1 MAERKV
7 VKLTDGTEADFA
19 IGTSLADIDKKL
31 ATEGLKRDSSVK
43 PFAERGVVDSTMA
56 KINLPIV
63 QGASALLGLPGAV
76 AEGLQTGAEKISQAG
91 LNPFAAFYGALGEKR
106 TPEQAAA
113 GRPVISAPTPASI
126 TRAVGENI
134 PLQRAESIP
143 GQLAQTTIRNIASA
157 PVAGAVVPSML
168 SAAGEEAVAFPFRGT
183 PLEPAA
189 RAVGAI
195 GAPIAALPFAVKSP
209 MERMYTEST
218 QRMTPEQ
225 VQAASQLQ
233 RQSFQ
238 AGMPVTS
245 FEAMQQ
251 AAGGRTTLPALQR
264 QVEGMPA
271 SAPQMAEFMAERGAA
286 TQRTL
291 QEQFPQTTR
300 AQLGTEMQVAAQ
312 AEIRALNKQL
322 VEEAGPAFKAVK
334 AKKIPMSW
342 MTNLERESAVI
353 AEAGKAVDNIP
364 AYQDLLKGFPN
375 NSIARIE
382 SMRQYLADKYDNL
395 AVAAQ
400 GKVTGEMKAY
410 QTALENLK
418 NKADIQVPAYA
429 AARADYQKARERIV
443 GPLTETP
450 IPNIAATSEVP
461 KQFGELF
468 ATKAAEINLTPN
480 KVKNAVRALA
490 KTDPSLPKEFLNQYM
505 RSSLENVQRAATTQ
519 AGTVGPRFADTIARN
534 TTQRANLEAAFVEI
548 YGEKGKEAAKGLN
561 NMMRILDAQGRRLPA
576 GSPTAEKGMLAEASV
591 GTVGQT
597 LKQPLSAIGNMYQS
611 VFFSRDYQKMAKAMT
626 SPDGVMALEN
636 IAKAGKDRKK
646 IGLAFTELQQI
657 IKAAEAE
664 ESANVAQ

>member
-19 IGTSLADIDKKL
+19 IGTSLADIDKRL
-31 ATEGLKRDSSVK
+31 ATEGLKRDTSVK
-43 PFAERGVVDSTMA
+43 PFAERSAIDTTIA

-63 QGASALLGLPGAV
+63 QGASALLGLPGMV
-76 AEGLQTGAEKISQAG
+76 AEGLQSGAELIGRG
-91 LNPFAAFYGALGEKR
+91 LGY
-106 TPEQAAA
+106 TPEQVAAS
-113 GRPVISAPTPASI
+113 RPVMSAPTPADI
-126 TRAVGENI
+126 TRSVGEFI
-134 PLQRAESIP
+134 PLQRAES
-143 GQLAQTTIRNIASA
+143 GVGRLAQTAVRNIASA
-157 PVAGAVVPSML
+157 PVPGAMIPSLL
-168 SAAGEEAVAFPFRGT
+168 SAGGEEALAIPFQGT
-183 PLEPAA
+183 ELEPYA
-189 RAVGAI
+189 RAVG
-195 GAPIAALPFAVKSP
+195 GIAAPLISAPSALQSP
-209 MERMYTEST
+209 LQRMYSEST

-238 AGMPVTS
+238 SGMPVTS
-245 FEAMQQ
+245 LEAMQQ

-264 QVEGMPA
+264 QVEGVPA
-271 SAPQMAEFMAERGAA
+271 SAPQMAEFMAERGAI

-300 AQLGTEMQVAAQ
+300 AQLGTDMQQAAQ
-312 AEIRALNKQL
+312 AEVRALNEQL
-322 VEEAGPAFKAVK
+322 VKEAGPAYEAIK

-364 AYQDLLKGFPN
+364 AYQDLLKGYPD

-410 QTALENLK
+410 QAARTNLLK
-418 NKADIQVPAYA
+418 KADEQVPAYA
-429 AARADYQKARERIV
+429 AARDDYQKARERIV

-468 ATKAAEINLTPN
+468 ATKAAEINLTPD
-480 KVKNAVRALA
+480 KVTKAVRALA
-490 KTDPSLPKEFLNQYM
+490 KTDPALPKEFLNQYM
-505 RSSLENVQRAATTQ
+505 RSSLENVQRAATAQ
-519 AGTVGPRFADTIARN
+519 AGTVGPRFVDTIARN

-548 YGEKGKEAAKGLN
+548 YGENGKQAAKGLN
-561 NMMRILDAQGRRLPA
+561 NMMRILEAQGRRLPA

-591 GTVGQT
+591 GAIGQT

-611 VFFSRDYQKMAKAMT
+611 IFFSRDYTNMAKAIT
-626 SPDGVMALEN
+626 SPDGVMALEK

-646 IGLAFTELQQI
+646 IGLAFTELQQV
-657 IKAAEAE
+657 IKAVEADE
-664 ESANVAQ
+664 QPQ

>member
-19 IGTSLADIDKKL
+19 IGTSLADIDKRL
-31 ATEGLKRDSSVK
+31 ATEGLKRDTSVK
-43 PFAERGVVDSTMA
+43 PFADRGVVDTTMA

-63 QGASALLGLPGAV
+63 QGASALLGLPGMV
-76 AEGLQTGAEKISQAG
+76 AEGLQSGAELIGRG
-91 LNPFAAFYGALGEKR
+91 LGY
-106 TPEQAAA
+106 TPEQVAAS
-113 GRPVISAPTPASI
+113 RPVMSAPTPADI
-126 TRAVGENI
+126 TRSVGEFI
-134 PLQRAESIP
+134 PLQRAES
-143 GQLAQTTIRNIASA
+143 GVGRLAQTAVRNIASA
-157 PVAGAVVPSML
+157 PVPGAMIPSLL
-168 SAAGEEAVAFPFRGT
+168 SAGGEEALAIPFQGT
-183 PLEPAA
+183 ELEPYA
-189 RAVGAI
+189 RAVGGIATPLVA
-195 GAPIAALPFAVKSP
+195 APMAMKSP
-209 MERMYTEST
+209 LERMYSEST

-225 VQAASQLQ
+225 IQAASQLQ

-238 AGMPVTS
+238 SGMPVTS
-245 FEAMQQ
+245 LEAMQQ

-264 QVEGMPA
+264 QVEGVPA
-271 SAPQMAEFMAERGAA
+271 SAPQMAEFMAERGAI

-300 AQLGTEMQVAAQ
+300 AQLGTDMQQAAQ
-312 AEIRALNKQL
+312 AEVRSLNQQL
-322 VEEAGPAFKAVK
+322 VKEAGPAYEAIK

-364 AYQDLLKGFPN
+364 AYQDLLKGFPD

-410 QTALENLK
+410 EAARSNLLK
-418 NKADIQVPAYA
+418 KADEQVPAYA
-429 AARADYQKARERIV
+429 AAREDYQKARERIV

-490 KTDPSLPKEFLNQYM
+490 KSDPSLPKEFLNQYM

-519 AGTVGPRFADTIARN
+519 AGTVGPRFADTIAKN

-548 YGEKGKEAAKGLN
+548 YGENGKQAAKGLN
-561 NMMRILDAQGRRLPA
+561 NMMRILEAQGRRLPA

-591 GTVGQT
+591 GALGQT
-597 LKQPLSAIGNMYQS
+597 LKQPLSAVGNMYQS

-626 SPDGVMALEN
+626 SPDGVMALEK
-636 IAKAGKDRKK
+636 IAKAGKDQKK
-646 IGLAFTELQQI
+646 IGLAFTELQQV
-657 IKAAEAE
+657 IKAVEADE
-664 ESANVAQ
+664 QPQ

>member
-1 MAERKV
+1 MAKRKV
-7 VKLTDGTEADFA
+7 VKLTDGTEADFP
-19 IGTSLADIDKKL
+19 IGASLADIDKRL
-31 ATEGLKRDSSVK
+31 AVDGLKRDTSVK
-43 PFAERGVVDSTMA
+43 PFAERSDIDTTMA

-63 QGASALLGLPGAV
+63 QGVSGLFGLPGAV
-76 AEGLQTGAEKISQAG
+76 AEGLQTGAEKISQLFG
-91 LNPFAAFYGALGEKR
+91 R

-113 GRPVISAPTPASI
+113 GRPVISAPTPSSI
-126 TRAVGENI
+126 TRAVGEYI
-134 PLQRAESIP
+134 PLQRAESFP
-143 GQLAQTTIRNIASA
+143 GQLAQTAVRNIASA
-157 PVAGAVVPSML
+157 PVPGAIIPSLL
-168 SAAGEEAVAFPFRGT
+168 SAGGEEA
-183 PLEPAA
+183 L
-189 RAVGAI
+189 
-195 GAPIAALPFAVKSP
+195 ALPFKGTDLEPYARVVGGLTAPLVTAPSALQSP
-209 MERMYTEST
+209 LQRMYTEST
-218 QRMTPEQ
+218 QRMTPAQ

-233 RQSFQ
+233 QQSFR

-271 SAPQMAEFMAERGAA
+271 SAPQMAEFMAERGAT

-300 AQLGTEMQVAAQ
+300 TQLGTQMQEAAQ
-312 AEIRALNKQL
+312 AEVRALNQQL
-322 VEEAGPAFKAVK
+322 VKEAGPAFEAVK
-334 AKKIPMSW
+334 SKKIPMSW

-364 AYQDLLKGFPN
+364 AYQDLLKGYPD

-382 SMRQYLADKYDNL
+382 SMRQFLADKYDNL

-410 QTALENLK
+410 QAARTNLLK
-418 NKADIQVPAYA
+418 KADEQVPAYA
-429 AARADYQKARERIV
+429 AAREDYQRARDRIV

-450 IPNIAATSEVP
+450 IPAIAATSEVP

-468 ATKAAEINLTPN
+468 ATKAAEINLTPA
-480 KVKNAVRALA
+480 KVTQAVRALA
-490 KTDPSLPKEFLNQYM
+490 KTDPGLPKEFLNQYM
-505 RSSLENVQRAATTQ
+505 RASLENVQRAASTQ
-519 AGTVGPRFADTIARN
+519 AGTVGPRFADTIAKN

-548 YGEKGKEAAKGLN
+548 YGDKGKQAAKGLN
-561 NMMRILDAQGRRLPA
+561 NMMNILEAQGRRLPA

-591 GTVGQT
+591 GTIGQT
-597 LKQPLSAIGNMYQS
+597 LKQPLSAVGNMYQS
-611 VFFSRDYQKMAKAMT
+611 IFFARDYRNMAKAMT

-664 ESANVAQ
+664 EESANVAQ

>member
-19 IGTSLADIDKKL
+19 INTSLADIDKRL
-31 ATEGLKRDSSVK
+31 AAEGLKRDTSVK
-43 PFAERGVVDSTMA
+43 PFADRGIVDTTMA

-63 QGASALLGLPGAV
+63 QGASALLGFPGAV
-76 AEGLQTGAEKISQAG
+76 AEGLQFGAEQISQLFG
-91 LNPFAAFYGALGEKR
+91 R

-113 GRPVISAPTPASI
+113 GRPVISAPTPASL
-126 TRAVGENI
+126 TRAAGEYI
-134 PLQRAESIP
+134 PLQRAESVP

-157 PVAGAVVPSML
+157 PVPGAIVPSL
-168 SAAGEEAVAFPFRGT
+168 ISAVGEEAVSFPFRGT
-183 PLEPAA
+183 ALEPTF
-189 RAVGAI
+189 RAVGS
-195 GAPIAALPFAVKSP
+195 IAAPVALAPFAIKSP
-209 MERMYTEST
+209 LERMYTEST

-225 VQAASQLQ
+225 IQAASQLQ

-251 AAGGRTTLPALQR
+251 AAGGRTTLPSLQR
-264 QVEGMPA
+264 QVEGVLA
-271 SAPQMAEFMAERGAA
+271 SAPQMAEFMAERGAS

-300 AQLGTEMQVAAQ
+300 AQLGTEMQKAAQ
-312 AEIRALNKQL
+312 AEVRALNQQL
-322 VEEAGPAFKAVK
+322 VKEAGPAFEAVK
-334 AKKIPMSW
+334 SKKIPMSW

-364 AYQDLLKGFPN
+364 AYQDLLKGYPD

-382 SMRQYLADKYDNL
+382 SMRQFLADKYDNL

-410 QTALENLK
+410 EAARSNLLK
-418 NKADIQVPAYA
+418 KADEQVPAYA
-429 AARADYQKARERIV
+429 AARADYQAARERIV

-450 IPNIAATSEVP
+450 IPAIAKTSEVP
-461 KQFGELF
+461 QQFGELF
-468 ATKAAEINLTPN
+468 ATKAAEINLTPD
-480 KVKNAVRALA
+480 KVTKAVRALA
-490 KTDPSLPKEFLNQYM
+490 KTDPGLPKEFLNQYM
-505 RSSLENVQRAATTQ
+505 RASLENVQRAATTQ

-548 YGEKGKEAAKGLN
+548 YGDKGKEAAKGLN

-591 GTVGQT
+591 GAVGQT

-611 VFFSRDYQKMAKAMT
+611 VFFARDYKNIAKAIT
-626 SPDGVMALEN
+626 SPDGVMALEK
-636 IAKAGKDRKK
+636 IAKAGKDQKK
-646 IGLAFTELQQI
+646 VGLAFTELQQV
-657 IKAAEAE
+657 IKAVEADE
-664 ESANVAQ
+664 QPQ

>member
-1 MAERKV
+1 MATRKV
-7 VKLTDGTEADFA
+7 VKLTDGTEADFPIDA
-19 IGTSLADIDKKL
+19 SLDAIDKRL
-31 ATEGLKRDSSVK
+31 ATEGLKRDPSVK
-43 PFAERGVVDSTMA
+43 PFAERSDIDTTMA

-76 AEGLQTGAEKISQAG
+76 ANGLQTGAEKISQLFG
-91 LNPFAAFYGALGEKR
+91 R
-106 TPEQAAA
+106 TPEQTAAS
-113 GRPVISAPTPASI
+113 RPAISAPTPASI
-126 TRAVGENI
+126 TKAVGEYI
-134 PLQRAESIP
+134 PLQRAESFP
-143 GQLAQTTIRNIASA
+143 GQLAQTAVRNIASA
-157 PVAGAVVPSML
+157 PVPGAIVPSLL

-183 PLEPAA
+183 ALEPTA

-195 GAPIAALPFAVKSP
+195 GTPIAALPFAVKSP

-218 QRMTPEQ
+218 QRMTPAQ

-233 RQSFQ
+233 QQSFR

-271 SAPQMAEFMAERGAA
+271 SAPQMAEFMAERGAT

-300 AQLGTEMQVAAQ
+300 TQLGTQMQQAAQ
-312 AEIRALNKQL
+312 TEVRALNQQL
-322 VEEAGPAFKAVK
+322 VKEAGPAFEAVK
-334 AKKIPMSW
+334 SKKIPMSW
-342 MTNLERESAVI
+342 MTNLERESFVI

-364 AYQDLLKGFPN
+364 AYQDLLKGYPD

-382 SMRQYLADKYDNL
+382 SMRQFLADKYDNL

-410 QTALENLK
+410 EAARSNLLK
-418 NKADIQVPAYA
+418 KADEQVPAYA
-429 AARADYQKARERIV
+429 AAREDYQKARERIV

-468 ATKAAEINLTPN
+468 ATKAAEINLTPD
-480 KVKNAVRALA
+480 KVTKAVRALA
-490 KTDPSLPKEFLNQYM
+490 KTDPELPREFLNQYM
-505 RSSLENVQRAATTQ
+505 RASLENVQRAASTQ
-519 AGTVGPRFADTIARN
+519 AGTVGPRFADTVAKN
-534 TTQRANLEAAFVEI
+534 TTQRANLQAAIVEV
-548 YGEKGKEAAKGLN
+548 YGDKGKQAAKGFN
-561 NMMRILDAQGRRLPA
+561 SMMDILEAQGRRLPA

-591 GTVGQT
+591 GTIGQT
-597 LKQPLSAIGNMYQS
+597 LKQPLSAVGNMYQS
-611 VFFSRDYQKMAKAMT
+611 IFFARDYRNMAKAMT

-664 ESANVAQ
+664 DQPVNTAQ

>member
-7 VKLTDGTEADFA
+7 VKLTDGTEADFP
-19 IGTSLADIDKKL
+19 IGASLADIDKRL
-31 ATEGLKRDSSVK
+31 ATEGLKRDTSVK
-43 PFAERGVVDSTMA
+43 PFAERSDIDTTMA

-76 AEGLQTGAEKISQAG
+76 AEGLQTGAEKISQLFG
-91 LNPFAAFYGALGEKR
+91 R

-126 TRAVGENI
+126 TRAVGEYI
-134 PLQRAESIP
+134 PLKRAESFP
-143 GQLAQTTIRNIASA
+143 GQLAQTAVRNIASA
-157 PVAGAVVPSML
+157 PVPGAIIPSLL
-168 SAAGEEAVAFPFRGT
+168 SAGGEEALALPFRGT
-183 PLEPAA
+183 DLEPYA

-195 GAPIAALPFAVKSP
+195 GTPIAALPFAVKTP
-209 MERMYTEST
+209 MERMYAEST
-218 QRMTPEQ
+218 QRMTPAQ
-225 VQAASQLQ
+225 VQEASRLQ
-233 RQSFQ
+233 QQSFQ
-238 AGMPVTS
+238 SGMPVTS

-271 SAPQMAEFMAERGAA
+271 SAPQMAEFMAERGAI

-300 AQLGTEMQVAAQ
+300 TQLGTQMQQAAQ
-312 AEIRALNKQL
+312 NEVRALNKQL
-322 VEEAGPAFKAVK
+322 VKEAGPAFEAVK

-353 AEAGKAVDNIP
+353 AEASKAVDTTP
-364 AYQDLLKGFPN
+364 VYQDLLKGFPD

-382 SMRQYLADKYDNL
+382 SMRSFLQDKYDLL
-395 AVAAQ
+395 AGQ
-400 GKVTGEMKAY
+400 NIGKVTNEMRVYDEARR
-410 QTALENLK
+410 NLLK
-418 NKADIQVPAYA
+418 KADEQVPAYA

-468 ATKAAEINLTPN
+468 ATKAAEINLTPD
-480 KVKNAVRALA
+480 KVTKAVRALA
-490 KTDPSLPKEFLNQYM
+490 KTDPELPREFLNQYM
-505 RSSLENVQRAATTQ
+505 RASLENVQRAASTQ
-519 AGTVGPRFADTIARN
+519 AGTVGPRFADTVAKN
-534 TTQRANLEAAFVEI
+534 TTQRANLEAAIVEV
-548 YGEKGKEAAKGLN
+548 YGDKGKQAAKGFN
-561 NMMRILDAQGRRLPA
+561 SMMNILQAQGRRLPA

-591 GTVGQT
+591 GAVGQT
-597 LKQPLSAIGNMYQS
+597 LKQPLSAVGNLYQS
-611 VFFSRDYQKMAKAMT
+611 VFFARDYQKMAKAMT

-664 ESANVAQ
+664 EESANVAQ

>member
-1 MAERKV
+1 MATRKV
-7 VKLTDGTEADFA
+7 VKLTDGTEADFPIDA
-19 IGTSLADIDKKL
+19 SLADIDKRL
-31 ATEGLKRDSSVK
+31 SAEGLQRDTKVK
-43 PFAERGVVDSTMA
+43 PFSERSDLETTMA

-76 AEGLQTGAEKISQAG
+76 AEGLQFGAEQISQLMG
-91 LNPFAAFYGALGEKR
+91 R

-113 GRPVISAPTPASI
+113 GRPVVSAPTPASL
-126 TRAVGENI
+126 TRAAGEFI
-134 PLQRAESIP
+134 PLQRAESFP
-143 GQLAQTTIRNIASA
+143 GQLAQTAVRNIASA
-157 PVAGAVVPSML
+157 PVAGALIPSLL
-168 SAAGEEAVAFPFRGT
+168 SAAGEEALAVPFRGT
-183 PLEPAA
+183 DLEPFARVVGGVAA
-189 RAVGAI
+189 PLVT
-195 GAPIAALPFAVKSP
+195 APSALQSP
-209 MERMYTEST
+209 LQRMYSEST
-218 QRMTPEQ
+218 QRMTPAQ
-225 VQAASQLQ
+225 IQAASQLQ
-233 RQSFQ
+233 QQSFR

-245 FEAMQQ
+245 LEAMQQ

-264 QVEGMPA
+264 QVEGVPA

-300 AQLGTEMQVAAQ
+300 TQLGTQMQQAAQ
-312 AEIRALNKQL
+312 AEQRALNKQL
-322 VEEAGPAFKAVK
+322 VEEAGPAYEAIKS
-334 AKKIPMSW
+334 KKIPMSW

-364 AYQDLLKGFPN
+364 AYQDLLKGYPD

-382 SMRQYLADKYDNL
+382 SMRQFLADKYDNL

-400 GKVTGEMKAY
+400 GKVTGEMLAY
-410 QTALENLK
+410 QKARENLLD
-418 NKADIQVPAYA
+418 KADIQVPAYA
-429 AARADYQKARERIV
+429 KARADYQAARERIV
-443 GPLTETP
+443 GPITETP
-450 IPNIAATSEVP
+450 IPSIAATSEVP

-468 ATKAAEINLTPN
+468 ATKAAEINLTPD
-480 KVKNAVRALA
+480 KVTKAVRALA
-490 KTDPSLPKEFLNQYM
+490 KTDPELPKEFLNQYM
-505 RSSLENVQRAATTQ
+505 RASLENVQRAASTQ
-519 AGTVGPRFADTIARN
+519 AGTVGPRFADTIAKN

-548 YGEKGKEAAKGLN
+548 YGDKGKQAAKGLN
-561 NMMRILDAQGRRLPA
+561 NMMRILEAQGRRLPA

-636 IAKAGKDRKK
+636 IAKAGKDQKK

-664 ESANVAQ
+664 DQPANIAQ

>member
-19 IGTSLADIDKKL
+19 IGTSLADIDKRL
-31 ATEGLKRDSSVK
+31 AAEGLKRDSSVK
-43 PFAERGVVDSTMA
+43 PFAERGAVDSTMA

-76 AEGLQTGAEKISQAG
+76 AEGLQTGAEKISQLMG
-91 LNPFAAFYGALGEKR
+91 R

-113 GRPVISAPTPASI
+113 GRPVASAPTPASI
-126 TRAVGENI
+126 TRAVGDFI
-134 PLQRAESIP
+134 PLQRAESFP
-143 GQLAQTTIRNIASA
+143 GQLAQTAVRNIASA
-157 PVAGAVVPSML
+157 PVPGAVIPSLL
-168 SAAGEEAVAFPFRGT
+168 SAGGEEALAVPFRGT

-189 RAVGAI
+189 RVVGGLA
-195 GAPIAALPFAVKSP
+195 APLITAPAALKSP
-209 MERMYTEST
+209 MERMYSEAT
-218 QRMTPEQ
+218 QRMTPAQ
-225 VQAASQLQ
+225 IQAAAELQ
-233 RQSFQ
+233 QQSFRG
-238 AGMPVTS
+238 GMPVTS
-245 FEAMQQ
+245 LEAMQQ

-271 SAPQMAEFMAERGAA
+271 SAPQMAEFMAERGAI

-300 AQLGTEMQVAAQ
+300 TQLGTEMQQAAQ
-312 AEIRALNKQL
+312 AEQRALEKQL
-322 VEEAGPAFKAVK
+322 VKEAGPAYEAVK

-364 AYQDLLKGFPN
+364 AYQDLLKGFPD

-382 SMRQYLADKYDNL
+382 AMRQFLADKYDNL
-395 AVAAQ
+395 AVASQ
-400 GKVTGEMKAY
+400 GKVTGEMLAY
-410 QTALENLK
+410 QKARSNLLK
-418 NKADIQVPAYA
+418 KADEQVPAYA
-429 AARADYQKARERIV
+429 AAREDYQKARERIV

-468 ATKAAEINLTPN
+468 ATKAAEINLTPD
-480 KVKNAVRALA
+480 KVTKAVRALA
-490 KTDPSLPKEFLNQYM
+490 KTDPDLPREFLNQYM
-505 RSSLENVQRAATTQ
+505 RASLENVQRAASTQ
-519 AGTVGPRFADTIARN
+519 AGTVGPRFADTVAKN
-534 TTQRANLEAAFVEI
+534 TTQRANLEAAIVEV
-548 YGEKGKEAAKGLN
+548 YGENGKKAAKGFN
-561 NMMRILDAQGRRLPA
+561 SMMNILEAQGRRLPA

-591 GTVGQT
+591 GAVGQT
-597 LKQPLSAIGNMYQS
+597 LKQPLSVIGNMYQS
-611 VFFSRDYQKMAKAMT
+611 IFFARDYQKIAKAIT

-646 IGLAFTELQQI
+646 IGLAFTELQQV

-664 ESANVAQ
+664 DQPQ

>member
-19 IGTSLADIDKKL
+19 ISTSLADIDKKL
-31 ATEGLKRDSSVK
+31 ASEGLKRDTSVK
-43 PFAERGVVDSTMA
+43 PFAERSAIDTTMA

-63 QGASALLGLPGAV
+63 QGASAILGLPGMV
-76 AEGLQTGAEKISQAG
+76 AEGLQSGAELIGRG
-91 LNPFAAFYGALGEKR
+91 LGY
-106 TPEQAAA
+106 TPEQVAAS
-113 GRPVISAPTPASI
+113 RPIISAPTPASL
-126 TRAVGENI
+126 TRAAGEYI
-134 PLQRAESIP
+134 PLQRAESFP
-143 GQLAQTTIRNIASA
+143 GQLAQTAVRNIVSA
-157 PVAGAVVPSML
+157 PVPGAIVPSLL
-168 SAAGEEAVAFPFRGT
+168 SAAGEETLALPFRGT
-183 PLEPAA
+183 DLEPYA
-189 RAVGAI
+189 RVVGGVVTPLAS
-195 GAPIAALPFAVKSP
+195 APSALQSP
-209 MERMYTEST
+209 LQRMYTEST
-218 QRMTPEQ
+218 ERMTPEQ
-225 VQAASQLQ
+225 IQAASQLQ

-264 QVEGMPA
+264 QVEGVPA

-300 AQLGTEMQVAAQ
+300 AQLGTEMQKAAQ
-312 AEIRALNKQL
+312 AEVRALNQQL
-322 VEEAGPAFKAVK
+322 VKEAGPAFEAVK
-334 AKKIPMSW
+334 SKKIPMSW

-364 AYQDLLKGFPN
+364 AYQDLLKGYPD

-382 SMRQYLADKYDNL
+382 SMRQFLADKYDNL

-410 QTALENLK
+410 EAARSNLLK
-418 NKADIQVPAYA
+418 KADEQVPAYA
-429 AARADYQKARERIV
+429 AAREDYQKARERIV

-450 IPNIAATSEVP
+450 IPAIAAASEVP

-468 ATKAAEINLTPN
+468 ATKAAEINLTPD
-480 KVKNAVRALA
+480 KVTKAVRALA
-490 KTDPSLPKEFLNQYM
+490 KTDPTLPGEFLNQYM

-519 AGTVGPRFADTIARN
+519 TGTVGPRFADTIARN

-548 YGEKGKEAAKGLN
+548 YGDKGKEAAKGLN
-561 NMMRILDAQGRRLPA
+561 NMLRILDAQGRRLPA
-576 GSPTAEKGMLAEASV
+576 GSPTAEKGMLAEASTGAV
-591 GTVGQT
+591 TQT
-597 LKQPLSAIGNMYQS
+597 LKQPLSVIGNMYQS
-611 VFFSRDYQKMAKAMT
+611 IFFARDYRNIAKAMT

-646 IGLAFTELQQI
+646 VGLAFTELQQV
-657 IKAAEAE
+657 IKAVEADE
-664 ESANVAQ
+664 QPQ

>member
-1 MAERKV
+1 MSAKKI
-7 VKLTDGTEADFA
+7 VKATDGTEVAFEITA
-19 IGTSLADIDKKL
+19 SLSDIDKRL
-31 ATEGLKRDSSVK
+31 TDVGLVRDTKVK
-43 PFAERGVVDSTMA
+43 PFSERSDLDTTMA

-63 QGASALLGLPGAV
+63 QGASAILGLPGAV
-76 AEGLQTGAEKISQAG
+76 AEGLQFGAEQISQLFG
-91 LNPFAAFYGALGEKR
+91 R

-134 PLQRAESIP
+134 PLQRAESSA
-143 GQLAQTTIRNIASA
+143 GQLAQTSLRNILSA
-157 PVAGAVVPSML
+157 PVPGAVAPSLL
-168 SAAGEEAVAFPFRGT
+168 SAAGEEAVSFPFRGT
-183 PLEPAA
+183 ALEPTF
-189 RAVGAI
+189 RAVGS
-195 GAPIAALPFAVKSP
+195 IAAPVAFAPFAVKSP
-209 MERMYTEST
+209 LERMYTEST

-225 VQAASQLQ
+225 IQAASQLQ

-264 QVEGMPA
+264 QVEGVPA

-300 AQLGTEMQVAAQ
+300 AQLGTQMQEAAQ
-312 AEIRALNKQL
+312 AEVRALNKQL

-450 IPNIAATSEVP
+450 IPAIAQTSEVP

-468 ATKAAEINLTPN
+468 ATKAAEINLTPD
-480 KVKNAVRALA
+480 KVTKAVQALA
-490 KTDPSLPKEFLNQYM
+490 KTDPGLPKEFLNQYM
-505 RSSLENVQRAATTQ
+505 RASLENVQRAATTQ

-548 YGEKGKEAAKGLN
+548 YGDKGKEAAKGLN
-561 NMMRILDAQGRRLPA
+561 NMLRILDAQGRRLPA

-591 GTVGQT
+591 GTVTQS
-597 LKQPLSAIGNMYQS
+597 LKQPLSAIGNLYQS
-611 VFFSRDYQKMAKAMT
+611 VFFARDYRSMAKAMT
-626 SPDGVMALEN
+626 SPDGVMALEK
-636 IAKAGKDRKK
+636 IAKAGKDQKK
-646 IGLAFTELQQI
+646 IGLAFTELQQV
-657 IKAAEAE
+657 IKAVEADE
-664 ESANVAQ
+664 QPQ

>member
-19 IGTSLADIDKKL
+19 IETSLADIDKRL
-31 ATEGLKRDSSVK
+31 AVDGLKRDTSVK
-43 PFAERGVVDSTMA
+43 PFAERSSVDTTMA

-63 QGASALLGLPGAV
+63 QGASALLGFPGMV
-76 AEGLQTGAEKISQAG
+76 AEGLQTGAEKISQLFG
-91 LNPFAAFYGALGEKR
+91 R
-106 TPEQAAA
+106 TPEQTVAS
-113 GRPVISAPTPASI
+113 RPVISAPTPASL
-126 TRAVGENI
+126 TRAAGEYI
-134 PLQRAESIP
+134 PLQRAESFP
-143 GQLAQTTIRNIASA
+143 GQLAQTAVRNIVSA
-157 PVAGAVVPSML
+157 PVPGAVVPSLL
-168 SAAGEEAVAFPFRGT
+168 SAAGEET
-183 PLEPAA
+183 L
-189 RAVGAI
+189 
-195 GAPIAALPFAVKSP
+195 ALPFKGTDLEPYARVVGGVVAPLASAPSALQSP
-209 MERMYTEST
+209 LQRMYTEST
-218 QRMTPEQ
+218 QRMTPAQ
-225 VQAASQLQ
+225 IQAASQLQ

-264 QVEGMPA
+264 QVEGVPA

-300 AQLGTEMQVAAQ
+300 AQLGTEMQKAAQ
-312 AEIRALNKQL
+312 AEVRALNQQL
-322 VEEAGPAFKAVK
+322 VKEAGPAFEAVK
-334 AKKIPMSW
+334 SKKIPMSW

-364 AYQDLLKGFPN
+364 AYQDLLKGYPD

-382 SMRQYLADKYDNL
+382 SMRQFLADKYDNL

-410 QTALENLK
+410 EAARSNLLK
-418 NKADIQVPAYA
+418 KADEQVPAYA
-429 AARADYQKARERIV
+429 AAREDYQKARERIV

-468 ATKAAEINLTPN
+468 ATKAAEINLTPD
-480 KVKNAVRALA
+480 KVTKAVRALA
-490 KTDPSLPKEFLNQYM
+490 KSDPGLPGEFLNQYM

-534 TTQRANLEAAFVEI
+534 TTQRANLEAAFVEV
-548 YGEKGKEAAKGLN
+548 YGDKGKEAAKGLN
-561 NMMRILDAQGRRLPA
+561 NMLRILDAQGRRLPA

-591 GTVGQT
+591 GAVGQT
-597 LKQPLSAIGNMYQS
+597 LKQPLSVIGNMYQS
-611 VFFSRDYQKMAKAMT
+611 VFFARDYKNIAKAMT
-626 SPDGVMALEN
+626 SPDGVMALEK
-636 IAKAGKDRKK
+636 IAKAGKDQKK
-646 IGLAFTELQQI
+646 VGLAFTELQQV
-657 IKAAEAE
+657 IKAVEADE
-664 ESANVAQ
+664 QPQ

>member
-7 VKLTDGTEADFA
+7 VKLTDGTEADFPIA
-19 IGTSLADIDKKL
+19 TSLADIDKRL
-31 ATEGLKRDSSVK
+31 AIDGLKRDTSVK
-43 PFAERGVVDSTMA
+43 PFAERSAIDTTMA
-56 KINLPIV
+56 KINLPIA
-63 QGASALLGLPGAV
+63 QGASAILGLPGMV
-76 AEGLQTGAEKISQAG
+76 TGGLQSGAELISRAMG
-91 LNPFAAFYGALGEKR
+91 R

-113 GRPVISAPTPASI
+113 GRPVITAPSPADI
-126 TRAVGENI
+126 TRAIGEFI
-134 PLQRAESIP
+134 PLQRAESFP
-143 GQLAQTTIRNIASA
+143 GQLAQTAVRNIVSA
-157 PVAGAVVPSML
+157 PVPGAVVPSLL
-168 SAAGEEAVAFPFRGT
+168 SAAGEETLALPFKGT
-183 PLEPAA
+183 DLEPYA

-195 GAPIAALPFAVKSP
+195 GTPIAALPFAVKSP
-209 MERMYTEST
+209 LERMYTEST

-225 VQAASQLQ
+225 IQAASQLQ
-233 RQSFQ
+233 QQSFR

-264 QVEGMPA
+264 QVEGVPA

-300 AQLGTEMQVAAQ
+300 AQLGTEMQQAAQ
-312 AEIRALNKQL
+312 NEVRALNKQL
-322 VEEAGPAFKAVK
+322 VKEAGPAFEAVK
-334 AKKIPMSW
+334 SKKIPMSW

-364 AYQDLLKGFPN
+364 AYQDLLKGYPD

-382 SMRQYLADKYDNL
+382 SMRQFLADKYDNL

-410 QTALENLK
+410 EAARSNLLK
-418 NKADIQVPAYA
+418 KADEQVPAYA
-429 AARADYQKARERIV
+429 AAREDYQKARERIV

-450 IPNIAATSEVP
+450 IPAIAAASEVP

-468 ATKAAEINLTPN
+468 ATKAAEINLTPD
-480 KVKNAVRALA
+480 KVTKAVRALA
-490 KTDPSLPKEFLNQYM
+490 KTDPTLPGEFLNQYM

-548 YGEKGKEAAKGLN
+548 YGDKGKEAAKGLN
-561 NMMRILDAQGRRLPA
+561 NMLRILDAQGRRLPA
-576 GSPTAEKGMLAEASV
+576 GSPTAEKGMLAEASTGAV
-591 GTVGQT
+591 TQT
-597 LKQPLSAIGNMYQS
+597 LKQPLSVIGNMYQS
-611 VFFSRDYQKMAKAMT
+611 IFFARDYKNIAKAMT

-646 IGLAFTELQQI
+646 IGLAFTELQQV
-657 IKAAEAE
+657 IKAVEADE
-664 ESANVAQ
+664 QPQ

>member
-1 MAERKV
+1 MDISKLSDKDLEALSRNDLSSMSDDGLRMIAGGETKKSERST
-7 VKLTDGTEADFA
+7 L
-19 IGTSLADIDKKL
+19 
-31 ATEGLKRDSSVK
+31 
-43 PFAERGVVDSTMA
+43 DSTMA

-63 QGASALLGLPGAV
+63 QGASAILGLPGMI
-76 AEGLQTGAEKISQAG
+76 AEGLQSGAELIGRG
-91 LNPFAAFYGALGEKR
+91 LGY
-106 TPEQAAA
+106 TPEQVAAS
-113 GRPVISAPTPASI
+113 RPVISAPTPESI
-126 TRAVGENI
+126 TRAVGDVI
-134 PLQRAESIP
+134 PLQRAESFP
-143 GQLAQTTIRNIASA
+143 GQLAQTAVRNLASA
-157 PVAGAVVPSML
+157 PVPGAIVPSLL
-168 SAAGEEAVAFPFRGT
+168 SAGGEEALALPFQGT
-183 PLEPAA
+183 PFEPYA
-189 RAVGAI
+189 RAVGGIATPLLS
-195 GAPIAALPFAVKSP
+195 APSALQSP
-209 MERMYTEST
+209 LQRMYSEST

-225 VQAASQLQ
+225 MQAASQIQ

-238 AGMPVTS
+238 SGMPVTS

-271 SAPQMAEFMAERGAA
+271 SAPQMAEFMAERGAS
-286 TQRTL
+286 TQQRL

-300 AQLGTEMQVAAQ
+300 AQLGTDMQQAAQ
-312 AEIRALNKQL
+312 AEVRALNKQL
-322 VEEAGPAFKAVK
+322 VEEAGPAYKAIK
-334 AKKIPMSW
+334 AKKIPTSW

-382 SMRQYLADKYDNL
+382 SMRQYLSDKYDNL

-400 GKVTGEMKAY
+400 GKVTGEMAAY
-410 QTALENLK
+410 QAARENLLK
-418 NKADIQVPAYA
+418 KADIQVPAYA
-429 AARADYQKARERIV
+429 TARENYNKARERIV

-480 KVKNAVRALA
+480 KVTKAVRALA
-490 KTDPSLPKEFLNQYM
+490 KTDPALPKEFLNQYM

-519 AGTVGPRFADTIARN
+519 AGTVGPRFVDTIAKN

-548 YGEKGKEAAKGLN
+548 YGNKGKEAAKGLN
-561 NMMRILDAQGRRLPA
+561 NMMRILEAQGRRLPA

-591 GTVGQT
+591 GTIGQT
-597 LKQPLSAIGNMYQS
+597 LKQPLSSVGNMYQS
-611 VFFSRDYQKMAKAMT
+611 VFFSRDYRNMAKAMT
-626 SPDGVMALEN
+626 SPDGVMALEK

-646 IGLAFTELQQI
+646 VGLAFTELQQV
-657 IKAAEAE
+657 IKAVEADE
-664 ESANVAQ
+664 QPQ

>member
-7 VKLTDGTEADFA
+7 VKLTDGTEADFP
-19 IGTSLADIDKKL
+19 IGASLADIDKRL

-43 PFAERGVVDSTMA
+43 PFAERSDIDTTMA

-76 AEGLQTGAEKISQAG
+76 AEGLQTGAEKISQLFG
-91 LNPFAAFYGALGEKR
+91 R
-106 TPEQAAA
+106 TPEQTAA
-113 GRPVISAPTPASI
+113 GRPVISAPTPASL
-126 TRAVGENI
+126 TRAAGEFI
-134 PLQRAESIP
+134 PLQRAESFP
-143 GQLAQTTIRNIASA
+143 GQLAQTAVRNIASA
-157 PVAGAVVPSML
+157 PVPGALIPSLL
-168 SAAGEEAVAFPFRGT
+168 SAGGEEALAFPFRGT
-183 PLEPAA
+183 QLEPYA
-189 RAVGAI
+189 RAAG
-195 GAPIAALPFAVKSP
+195 GIAAPLVSAPSALKSP
-209 MERMYTEST
+209 MERMYSEAT
-218 QRMTPEQ
+218 QRMTPAQ
-225 VQAASQLQ
+225 VQAASELQ
-233 RQSFQ
+233 QQSFRS
-238 AGMPVTS
+238 GMPVTS

-264 QVEGMPA
+264 QVEGVPA
-271 SAPQMAEFMAERGAA
+271 SAPQMAEFMAERGNI

-300 AQLGTEMQVAAQ
+300 AQLGTQMQQAAQ
-312 AEIRALNKQL
+312 NEVRALNQQL
-322 VEEAGPAFKAVK
+322 VKEAGPAFEAVK

-364 AYQDLLKGFPN
+364 AYQDLLKGYPD

-382 SMRQYLADKYDNL
+382 SMRQFLADKYDNL

-410 QTALENLK
+410 EAARSNLLK
-418 NKADIQVPAYA
+418 KADEQVPAYA
-429 AARADYQKARERIV
+429 AAREDYQKARERIV

-480 KVKNAVRALA
+480 KVAKAVRALA
-490 KTDPSLPKEFLNQYM
+490 KTDPELPREFLNQYM
-505 RSSLENVQRAATTQ
+505 RASLENVQRAASTQ
-519 AGTVGPRFADTIARN
+519 AGTVGPRFADTVAKN
-534 TTQRANLEAAFVEI
+534 TTQRANLQAAIVEV
-548 YGEKGKEAAKGLN
+548 YGENGKQAAKGFN
-561 NMMRILDAQGRRLPA
+561 SMMNILEAQGRRLPA

-591 GTVGQT
+591 GAVGQT
-597 LKQPLSAIGNMYQS
+597 LKQPLSVIGNMYQS
-611 VFFSRDYQKMAKAMT
+611 IFFARDYQKIAKAIT

-646 IGLAFTELQQI
+646 IGLAFTELQQV

-664 ESANVAQ
+664 DQPQ

>member
-1 MAERKV
+1 MATRKV
-7 VKLTDGTEADFA
+7 VKLTDGTEADFP
-19 IGTSLADIDKKL
+19 IGASLADIDKRL
-31 ATEGLKRDSSVK
+31 SAEGLARDTKIK
-43 PFAERGVVDSTMA
+43 PFSERSDIETTMA

-76 AEGLQTGAEKISQAG
+76 AEGLQTGAEQISRLFG
-91 LNPFAAFYGALGEKR
+91 R

-113 GRPVISAPTPASI
+113 GRPIISAPTPASL
-126 TRAVGENI
+126 TRAAGDLI
-134 PLQRAESIP
+134 PLQRAESFP
-143 GQLAQTTIRNIASA
+143 GQLGQTAIRNIISA
-157 PVAGAVVPSML
+157 PVPGAIVPSLL
-168 SAAGEEAVAFPFRGT
+168 SAGGEEA
-183 PLEPAA
+183 L
-189 RAVGAI
+189 
-195 GAPIAALPFAVKSP
+195 ALPFKGTDLEPFARVIGGVATPLISAPSALKSP
-209 MERMYTEST
+209 MERMFSEST

-225 VQAASQLQ
+225 IQAAAQLQ

-238 AGMPVTS
+238 SGMPVTS

-271 SAPQMAEFMAERGAA
+271 SAPQMAEFMAERGAI

-300 AQLGTEMQVAAQ
+300 TQLGTQMQQAAQ
-312 AEIRALNKQL
+312 AEQRALNQQL
-322 VEEAGPAFKAVK
+322 VKEAGPAFEAVK
-334 AKKIPMSW
+334 GKKIPMSW

-364 AYQDLLKGFPN
+364 AYQDLLKGYPD

-382 SMRQYLADKYDNL
+382 SMRQFLADKYDNL

-410 QTALENLK
+410 QAARTNLLK
-418 NKADIQVPAYA
+418 RADEQVPAYA
-429 AARADYQKARERIV
+429 AAREDYQRARDRIV

-450 IPNIAATSEVP
+450 IPSIAATSEVP

-468 ATKAAEINLTPN
+468 ATKAAEINLTPD
-480 KVKNAVRALA
+480 KVTKAVRALA
-490 KTDPSLPKEFLNQYM
+490 KTDPELPREFLNQYM
-505 RSSLENVQRAATTQ
+505 RASLENVQRAASTQ
-519 AGTVGPRFADTIARN
+519 AGTVGPRFADTVAKN
-534 TTQRANLEAAFVEI
+534 TTQRANLQAAIVEV
-548 YGEKGKEAAKGLN
+548 YGENGKQAAKGFN
-561 NMMRILDAQGRRLPA
+561 SMMNILEAQGRRLPA
-576 GSPTAEKGMLAEASV
+576 GSPTAEKGLLTETSMGAVS
-591 GTVGQT
+591 QT
-597 LKQPLSAIGNMYQS
+597 LKQPLSAVGNLYQS
-611 VFFSRDYQKMAKAMT
+611 IFFSRDYTKMAKAIT

-636 IAKAGKDRKK
+636 IAKSGKDRKK

-664 ESANVAQ
+664 D

>member
-19 IGTSLADIDKKL
+19 IETSLADIDKRL
-31 ATEGLKRDSSVK
+31 AVDGLKRDTSVK
-43 PFAERGVVDSTMA
+43 PFAERSTIDTTMA
-56 KINLPIV
+56 KINLPIT
-63 QGASALLGLPGAV
+63 QGASALLGLPGMV
-76 AEGLQTGAEKISQAG
+76 AGGLQTGAELISRG
-91 LNPFAAFYGALGEKR
+91 LGR

-113 GRPVISAPTPASI
+113 GRPVMTAPSPADI
-126 TRAVGENI
+126 TRAIGEYI
-134 PLQRAESIP
+134 PLQRAESFP
-143 GQLAQTTIRNIASA
+143 GQLAQTAVRNIVSA
-157 PVAGAVVPSML
+157 PVPGAVVPSLL
-168 SAAGEEAVAFPFRGT
+168 SAAGEETLALPFKGT
-183 PLEPAA
+183 DLEPYA

-195 GAPIAALPFAVKSP
+195 GTPIAALPFAVKSP
-209 MERMYTEST
+209 LERMYTEST

-225 VQAASQLQ
+225 IQAASQLQ
-233 RQSFQ
+233 QQSFR

-264 QVEGMPA
+264 QVEGVPA

-300 AQLGTEMQVAAQ
+300 AQLGTEMQKAAQ
-312 AEIRALNKQL
+312 AEVRALNQQL
-322 VEEAGPAFKAVK
+322 VKEAGPAFEAVK
-334 AKKIPMSW
+334 SKKIPMSW

-364 AYQDLLKGFPN
+364 AYQDLLKGYPD

-382 SMRQYLADKYDNL
+382 SMRQFLADKYDNL

-410 QTALENLK
+410 EAARSNLLK
-418 NKADIQVPAYA
+418 KADEQVPAYA
-429 AARADYQKARERIV
+429 AAREDYQKARERIV

-450 IPNIAATSEVP
+450 IPAIAAASEVP

-468 ATKAAEINLTPN
+468 ATKAAEINLTPD
-480 KVKNAVRALA
+480 KVTKAVRALA
-490 KTDPSLPKEFLNQYM
+490 KTDPTLPGEFLNQYM

-519 AGTVGPRFADTIARN
+519 AGTIGPRFADTIARN

-548 YGEKGKEAAKGLN
+548 YGDKGKEAAKGLN
-561 NMMRILDAQGRRLPA
+561 NMLRILDAQGRRLPA
-576 GSPTAEKGMLAEASV
+576 GSPTAEKGMLAEAST
-591 GTVGQT
+591 GTVTQT
-597 LKQPLSAIGNMYQS
+597 LKQPLSVIGNMYQS
-611 VFFSRDYQKMAKAMT
+611 IFFARDYKNIAKAMT

-646 IGLAFTELQQI
+646 VGLAFTELQQV
-657 IKAAEAE
+657 IKAVEADE
-664 ESANVAQ
+664 QPQ

>member
-19 IGTSLADIDKKL
+19 IGTSLADIDKRL
-31 ATEGLKRDSSVK
+31 ASEGLKRDSSVK
-43 PFAERGVVDSTMA
+43 PFAERGAVDSTMA

-63 QGASALLGLPGAV
+63 QGASAILGLPGMV
-76 AEGLQTGAEKISQAG
+76 MEGLQSGAELIGRG
-91 LNPFAAFYGALGEKR
+91 LGY

-113 GRPVISAPTPASI
+113 GRPVISAPTPASL
-126 TRAVGENI
+126 TRAAGEYI
-134 PLQRAESIP
+134 PLQRAES
-143 GQLAQTTIRNIASA
+143 GAGRLAQTAVRNIAAA
-157 PVAGAVVPSML
+157 PVPGALVPSLL
-168 SAAGEEAVAFPFRGT
+168 SAAGEEAAAFPFRGT

-195 GAPIAALPFAVKSP
+195 GTPIAALPFAVKSP

-218 QRMTPEQ
+218 QRMTPAQ

-233 RQSFQ
+233 QQSFR

-251 AAGGRTTLPALQR
+251 AASGRTTLPALQR

-271 SAPQMAEFMAERGAA
+271 SAPQMAEFMAERGAT

-300 AQLGTEMQVAAQ
+300 TQLGTQMQEAAQ
-312 AEIRALNKQL
+312 AEVSALNKQL
-322 VEEAGPAFKAVK
+322 VKEAGPAYEAVK
-334 AKKIPMSW
+334 SKKIPMSW

-353 AEAGKAVDNIP
+353 AEASKAVDTTP
-364 AYQDLLKGFPN
+364 VYQDLLKGFPD

-382 SMRQYLADKYDNL
+382 SMRSYLQDKYDLL
-395 AVAAQ
+395 AGQ
-400 GKVTGEMKAY
+400 NIGKVTNEMRVYDEARR
-410 QTALENLK
+410 NLLK
-418 NKADIQVPAYA
+418 KADEQVPAYA
-429 AARADYQKARERIV
+429 TARADYQAARERIV

-468 ATKAAEINLTPN
+468 ATKAAEINLTPD
-480 KVKNAVRALA
+480 KVTKAVRALA
-490 KTDPSLPKEFLNQYM
+490 KTDPGLPKEFLNQYM
-505 RSSLENVQRAATTQ
+505 RASLENVQRAASTQ
-519 AGTVGPRFADTIARN
+519 AGTVGPRFADTIAKN

-548 YGEKGKEAAKGLN
+548 YGDKGKQAAKGLN
-561 NMMRILDAQGRRLPA
+561 NMMNILEAQGRRLPA

-591 GTVGQT
+591 GTIGQT
-597 LKQPLSAIGNMYQS
+597 LKQPLSAVGNMYQS
-611 VFFSRDYQKMAKAMT
+611 IFFARDYRNMAKAMT

-646 IGLAFTELQQI
+646 VGLAFTELQQI

-664 ESANVAQ
+664 EDSANVAQ

>member
-1 MAERKV
+1 MATRKV
-7 VKLTDGTEADFA
+7 VKLTDGTEADFPIDA
-19 IGTSLADIDKKL
+19 SLDAIDKRL
-31 ATEGLKRDSSVK
+31 TTEGLKRDPSVK
-43 PFAERGVVDSTMA
+43 PFAERSDIDTTMA

-76 AEGLQTGAEKISQAG
+76 AEGLQTGAEKISQLFG
-91 LNPFAAFYGALGEKR
+91 R
-106 TPEQAAA
+106 TPEQTAAS
-113 GRPVISAPTPASI
+113 RPVISAPTPASI
-126 TRAVGENI
+126 TRAVGEYI
-134 PLQRAESIP
+134 PLQRAESFP
-143 GQLAQTTIRNIASA
+143 GQLAQTAVRNIASA
-157 PVAGAVVPSML
+157 PVPGAIVPSL
-168 SAAGEEAVAFPFRGT
+168 ISAAGEEAVAFPFRGT
-183 PLEPAA
+183 ALEPTA

-195 GAPIAALPFAVKSP
+195 GTPLAALPFAVKSP

-218 QRMTPEQ
+218 QRMTPAQ

-233 RQSFQ
+233 QQSFR

-300 AQLGTEMQVAAQ
+300 AQLGTEMQKAAQ
-312 AEIRALNKQL
+312 AEVRALNQQL
-322 VEEAGPAFKAVK
+322 VKEAGPAFEAVK
-334 AKKIPMSW
+334 SKKIPMSW

-364 AYQDLLKGFPN
+364 AYQDLLKGYPD

-382 SMRQYLADKYDNL
+382 SMRQFLADKYDNL

-410 QTALENLK
+410 EAARSNLLK
-418 NKADIQVPAYA
+418 KADEQVPAYA
-429 AARADYQKARERIV
+429 AAREDYQKARERIV

-450 IPNIAATSEVP
+450 IPAIAAASEVP

-468 ATKAAEINLTPN
+468 ATKAAEINLTPD
-480 KVKNAVRALA
+480 KVTKAVRALA
-490 KTDPSLPKEFLNQYM
+490 KTDPNLPKEFLNQYM
-505 RSSLENVQRAATTQ
+505 RASLENVQRAASTQ
-519 AGTVGPRFADTIARN
+519 AGTVGPRFADTIAKN

-548 YGEKGKEAAKGLN
+548 YGDKGKQAAKGLN
-561 NMMRILDAQGRRLPA
+561 NMMNILEAQGRRLPA

-591 GTVGQT
+591 GTIGQT
-597 LKQPLSAIGNMYQS
+597 LKQPLSAVGNMYQS
-611 VFFSRDYQKMAKAMT
+611 IFFARDYRNIAKAMT

-664 ESANVAQ
+664 EESANVAQ

>member
-19 IGTSLADIDKKL
+19 IGTSLADIDKRL

-63 QGASALLGLPGAV
+63 QGASAILGLPGMV
-76 AEGLQTGAEKISQAG
+76 MEGIQSGAELIGRG
-91 LNPFAAFYGALGEKR
+91 LGF

-113 GRPVISAPTPASI
+113 GRPVISAPTPASL
-126 TRAVGENI
+126 TRAAGEFI
-134 PLQRAESIP
+134 PLQRAES
-143 GQLAQTTIRNIASA
+143 GAGRLAQTAVRNIASA
-157 PVAGAVVPSML
+157 PVPGAIIPSLL
-168 SAAGEEAVAFPFRGT
+168 SAGGEEALAIPFQGT
-183 PLEPAA
+183 ELEPYA
-189 RAVGAI
+189 RAVGGIATPLVA
-195 GAPIAALPFAVKSP
+195 APMAMKSP
-209 MERMYTEST
+209 LERMYSEST

-225 VQAASQLQ
+225 IQAASQLQ

-238 AGMPVTS
+238 SGMPVTS
-245 FEAMQQ
+245 LEAMQQ

-264 QVEGMPA
+264 QVEGVPA
-271 SAPQMAEFMAERGAA
+271 SAPQMAEFMAERGAI

-300 AQLGTEMQVAAQ
+300 AQLGTDMQQAAQ
-312 AEIRALNKQL
+312 AEVRALNEQL
-322 VEEAGPAFKAVK
+322 VKEAGPAYEAIK

-364 AYQDLLKGFPN
+364 AYQDLLKGFPD

-410 QTALENLK
+410 QAARTNLLK
-418 NKADIQVPAYA
+418 KADEQVPAYA
-429 AARADYQKARERIV
+429 AARDDYQKARERIV

-461 KQFGELF
+461 KQFGDLF
-468 ATKAAEINLTPN
+468 ATKAAEINLTPD
-480 KVKNAVRALA
+480 KVTKAVRALA
-490 KTDPSLPKEFLNQYM
+490 KTDPALPKEFLNQYM

-548 YGEKGKEAAKGLN
+548 YGENGKQAAKGLN
-561 NMMRILDAQGRRLPA
+561 SMMRILDAQGRRLPA

-591 GTVGQT
+591 GALGQT
-597 LKQPLSAIGNMYQS
+597 LKQPLSAVGNMYQS

-626 SPDGVMALEN
+626 SPDGVMALEK
-636 IAKAGKDRKK
+636 IAKAGKNQKK
-646 IGLAFTELQQI
+646 VGLAFTELQQV
-657 IKAAEAE
+657 IKAVEADE
-664 ESANVAQ
+664 QPQ

>member
-19 IGTSLADIDKKL
+19 ISTSLADIDKKL
-31 ATEGLKRDSSVK
+31 ASEGLKRDPSVK
-43 PFAERGVVDSTMA
+43 PFAERSAIDTTMA

-63 QGASALLGLPGAV
+63 QGASAILGLPGMV
-76 AEGLQTGAEKISQAG
+76 MEGIQSGAELIGRG
-91 LNPFAAFYGALGEKR
+91 LGY
-106 TPEQAAA
+106 TPEQVAA
-113 GRPVISAPTPASI
+113 GRPVISAPTPASL
-126 TRAVGENI
+126 TKAAGEYI
-134 PLQRAESIP
+134 PLQRAESFP
-143 GQLAQTTIRNIASA
+143 GQLAQTAVRNIVSA
-157 PVAGAVVPSML
+157 PVPGAIVPSLL
-168 SAAGEEAVAFPFRGT
+168 SAAGEETLAIPFKGTDLEPYARIVGGLTT
-183 PLEPAA
+183 PL
-189 RAVGAI
+189 VT
-195 GAPIAALPFAVKSP
+195 APSALQSP
-209 MERMYTEST
+209 LQRMYSEST
-218 QRMTPEQ
+218 QRMTPAQIQE
-225 VQAASQLQ
+225 ASQLQ
-233 RQSFQ
+233 QQSFK

-264 QVEGMPA
+264 QVEGVPA
-271 SAPQMAEFMAERGAA
+271 SAPQMAEFMAERGAI

-300 AQLGTEMQVAAQ
+300 EQLGTQMQQAAQ
-312 AEIRALNKQL
+312 AEVRALNQQL
-322 VEEAGPAFKAVK
+322 VKEAGPAFEAVK
-334 AKKIPMSW
+334 SKKIPMSW

-364 AYQDLLKGFPN
+364 AYQDLLKGFPD

-410 QTALENLK
+410 EAARSNLLK
-418 NKADIQVPAYA
+418 KADEQVPAYA
-429 AARADYQKARERIV
+429 AAREDYQKARQRIV

-468 ATKAAEINLTPN
+468 ATKAAEINLTPD
-480 KVKNAVRALA
+480 KVTKAVRALA
-490 KTDPSLPKEFLNQYM
+490 KTDPALPKEFLNQYM
-505 RSSLENVQRAATTQ
+505 RSSLENIQRAATTQ
-519 AGTVGPRFADTIARN
+519 AGTVGPRFVDTIAKN

-548 YGEKGKEAAKGLN
+548 YGENGKQAAKGLN
-561 NMMRILDAQGRRLPA
+561 NMMRILEAQGRRLPA

-591 GTVGQT
+591 GAVGQT

-611 VFFSRDYQKMAKAMT
+611 IFFARDYQNIAKAIT
-626 SPDGVMALEN
+626 SPDGVMALEK
-636 IAKAGKDRKK
+636 IAKAGKNQKK
-646 IGLAFTELQQI
+646 VGLAFTELQQV
-657 IKAAEAE
+657 IKAVEADE
-664 ESANVAQ
+664 QPQ

>member
-1 MAERKV
+1 MATRKV
-7 VKLTDGTEADFA
+7 VKLTDGTEADFPIDA
-19 IGTSLADIDKKL
+19 SLDAIDKRL
-31 ATEGLKRDSSVK
+31 ATEGLKRDTSVK
-43 PFAERGVVDSTMA
+43 PFAERSDFDTTMA

-63 QGASALLGLPGAV
+63 QGASALLGFPGAV
-76 AEGLQTGAEKISQAG
+76 TEGLQTGAEKLSQ
-91 LNPFAAFYGALGEKR
+91 LLYGR

-134 PLQRAESIP
+134 PLQRAESFP
-143 GQLAQTTIRNIASA
+143 GQLAQTAVRNIASA
-157 PVAGAVVPSML
+157 PVPGAIVPSL
-168 SAAGEEAVAFPFRGT
+168 ISAAGEEAVAFPFRGT
-183 PLEPAA
+183 ALEPTA

-209 MERMYTEST
+209 MERMYSEST

-233 RQSFQ
+233 QQSFR

-271 SAPQMAEFMAERGAA
+271 SAPQMAEFMAERGAI

-300 AQLGTEMQVAAQ
+300 TQLGTQMQQAAQ
-312 AEIRALNKQL
+312 SEVRGLNQQL
-322 VEEAGPAFKAVK
+322 VKEAGPAFEAVK
-334 AKKIPMSW
+334 SKKIPMSW

-364 AYQDLLKGFPN
+364 AYQDLLKGYPD

-382 SMRQYLADKYDNL
+382 SMRQFLADKYDNL

-410 QTALENLK
+410 EAARSNLLK
-418 NKADIQVPAYA
+418 KADEQVPAYA
-429 AARADYQKARERIV
+429 AAREDYQKARERIV

-450 IPNIAATSEVP
+450 IPNIAATSELP

-468 ATKAAEINLTPN
+468 ATKAAEINLTPD
-480 KVKNAVRALA
+480 KVTKAVRALA
-490 KTDPSLPKEFLNQYM
+490 KTDPELPREFLNQYM
-505 RSSLENVQRAATTQ
+505 RASLENVQRAASTQ
-519 AGTVGPRFADTIARN
+519 AGTVGPRFADTVAKN
-534 TTQRANLEAAFVEI
+534 ATQRANLQAAIVEV
-548 YGEKGKEAAKGLN
+548 YGDKGKQAAKGFN
-561 NMMRILDAQGRRLPA
+561 SMMNILEAQGRRLPA

-591 GTVGQT
+591 GTIGQT
-597 LKQPLSAIGNMYQS
+597 LKQPLSAVGNMYQS
-611 VFFSRDYQKMAKAMT
+611 IFFARDYQKMAKAMT

-664 ESANVAQ
+664 DESANVAQ

>member
-7 VKLTDGTEADFA
+7 VKLTDGTEADFP
-19 IGTSLADIDKKL
+19 IGASLADIDKRL
-31 ATEGLKRDSSVK
+31 ATEGLKRDPSVK
-43 PFAERGVVDSTMA
+43 PFAERSDIDTTMA

-76 AEGLQTGAEKISQAG
+76 AEGLQTGAEKISQLFG
-91 LNPFAAFYGALGEKR
+91 R
-106 TPEQAAA
+106 TLEQAAA

-126 TRAVGENI
+126 TRAVGEYI
-134 PLQRAESIP
+134 PLQRAESFP
-143 GQLAQTTIRNIASA
+143 GQLAQTAVRNIASA
-157 PVAGAVVPSML
+157 PVPGAIIPSLL
-168 SAAGEEAVAFPFRGT
+168 SAGGEEALAVPFKGT
-183 PLEPAA
+183 DLEPYARLVGGVAA
-189 RAVGAI
+189 PLVS
-195 GAPIAALPFAVKSP
+195 APSALKSP
-209 MERMYTEST
+209 MERMYSEAT
-218 QRMTPEQ
+218 QRMTPAQ
-225 VQAASQLQ
+225 IQAAAQLQ
-233 RQSFQ
+233 QQSFR

-264 QVEGMPA
+264 QVEGVPA

-300 AQLGTEMQVAAQ
+300 ARLGTQMQEAAQ
-312 AEIRALNKQL
+312 AEVSALNKQL
-322 VEEAGPAFKAVK
+322 VKEAGPAYEAVK
-334 AKKIPMSW
+334 SKKIPMSW

-353 AEAGKAVDNIP
+353 AEASKAVDTTP
-364 AYQDLLKGFPN
+364 VYQDLLKGFPD

-382 SMRQYLADKYDNL
+382 SMRSYLQDKYDLL
-395 AVAAQ
+395 AGQ
-400 GKVTGEMKAY
+400 NIGKVTNEMRVYDEARR
-410 QTALENLK
+410 NLLK
-418 NKADIQVPAYA
+418 KADEQVPAYA
-429 AARADYQKARERIV
+429 AARADYQAARERIV

-468 ATKAAEINLTPN
+468 ATKAAEINLTPA
-480 KVKNAVRALA
+480 KVTQAVRALA
-490 KTDPSLPKEFLNQYM
+490 KTDPALPKEFLNQYM
-505 RSSLENVQRAATTQ
+505 RASLENVQRAASTQ
-519 AGTVGPRFADTIARN
+519 AGTVGPRFADTIAKN

-548 YGEKGKEAAKGLN
+548 YGDKGKQAAKGLN
-561 NMMRILDAQGRRLPA
+561 NMMNILEAQGRRLPA
-576 GSPTAEKGMLAEASV
+576 GSPTAEKGMLAEASM
-591 GTVGQT
+591 GAISQT
-597 LKQPLSAIGNMYQS
+597 LKQPLSAVGNLYQS
-611 VFFSRDYQKMAKAMT
+611 VFFARDYQKMAKAMT

-664 ESANVAQ
+664 DQPVNTAQ

>member
-19 IGTSLADIDKKL
+19 IGTSLADIDKRL
-31 ATEGLKRDSSVK
+31 ATEGLKRDTSVK
-43 PFAERGVVDSTMA
+43 PFAERGVVDTTMA

-76 AEGLQTGAEKISQAG
+76 AEGLQTGAEKISQ
-91 LNPFAAFYGALGEKR
+91 LLGR

-126 TRAVGENI
+126 TRAVGEYI
-134 PLQRAESIP
+134 PLQRAESFP
-143 GQLAQTTIRNIASA
+143 GQLAQTAVRNIASA
-157 PVAGAVVPSML
+157 PVPGALIPSLL
-168 SAAGEEAVAFPFRGT
+168 SAGGEEALAAPFRGT
-183 PLEPAA
+183 DLEPFARVIGGVAA
-189 RAVGAI
+189 PLVS
-195 GAPIAALPFAVKSP
+195 APSALKSP
-209 MERMYTEST
+209 MERMYSEAT
-218 QRMTPEQ
+218 QRMTPAQ
-225 VQAASQLQ
+225 IQAAAQLQ
-233 RQSFQ
+233 QQSFR

-264 QVEGMPA
+264 QVEGVPA
-271 SAPQMAEFMAERGAA
+271 SAPQMAEFMAERGAT

-300 AQLGTEMQVAAQ
+300 TQLGTQMQQAAQ
-312 AEIRALNKQL
+312 AEQRALNQQL
-322 VEEAGPAFKAVK
+322 VKEAGPAFEAVK

-364 AYQDLLKGFPN
+364 AYQDLLKGYPD

-382 SMRQYLADKYDNL
+382 SMRQFLADKYDNL

-400 GKVTGEMKAY
+400 GKITGEMKAY
-410 QTALENLK
+410 QAARTNLLK
-418 NKADIQVPAYA
+418 RADEQVPAYA
-429 AARADYQKARERIV
+429 AAREDYQRARDRIV

-450 IPNIAATSEVP
+450 IPSIAATSEVP

-468 ATKAAEINLTPN
+468 ATKAAEINLTPD
-480 KVKNAVRALA
+480 KVTKAVRALA
-490 KTDPSLPKEFLNQYM
+490 KTDPELPKEFLNQYM
-505 RSSLENVQRAATTQ
+505 RASLENVQRAASTQ
-519 AGTVGPRFADTIARN
+519 AGTVGPRFADTIAKN

-548 YGEKGKEAAKGLN
+548 YGDKGKQAAKGLN
-561 NMMRILDAQGRRLPA
+561 NMMNILEAQGRRLPA
-576 GSPTAEKGMLAEASV
+576 GSPTAEKGMLAEASM
-591 GTVGQT
+591 GAISQT
-597 LKQPLSAIGNMYQS
+597 LKQPLSAVGNLYQS
-611 VFFSRDYQKMAKAMT
+611 VFFARDYQKIAKAMT

-664 ESANVAQ
+664 DQPANIAQ

>member
-19 IGTSLADIDKKL
+19 IATSLADIDKKL
-31 ATEGLKRDSSVK
+31 ASEGLKRDTSVK
-43 PFAERGVVDSTMA
+43 PFAERSTIDTTMA
-56 KINLPIV
+56 KINLPIA
-63 QGASALLGLPGAV
+63 QGASAILGLPGMV
-76 AEGLQTGAEKISQAG
+76 AGGLQTGAELISRG
-91 LNPFAAFYGALGEKR
+91 LGR

-113 GRPVISAPTPASI
+113 GRPVMTAPSPADI
-126 TRAVGENI
+126 TRAIGEYI
-134 PLQRAESIP
+134 PLQRAESFP
-143 GQLAQTTIRNIASA
+143 GQLAQTAVRNIVSA
-157 PVAGAVVPSML
+157 PVPGAVVPSLL
-168 SAAGEEAVAFPFRGT
+168 SAAGEESLALPFKGT
-183 PLEPAA
+183 DLEPYA

-209 MERMYTEST
+209 LERMYTEST
-218 QRMTPEQ
+218 ERMTPAQ
-225 VQAASQLQ
+225 IQAASQLQ
-233 RQSFQ
+233 QQSFR

-264 QVEGMPA
+264 QVEGVPA

-300 AQLGTEMQVAAQ
+300 AQLGTEMQKAAQ
-312 AEIRALNKQL
+312 AEVRALNQQL
-322 VEEAGPAFKAVK
+322 VKEAGPAFEAVK
-334 AKKIPMSW
+334 SKKIPMSW

-364 AYQDLLKGFPN
+364 AYQDLLKGYPD

-382 SMRQYLADKYDNL
+382 SMRQFLADKYDNL

-410 QTALENLK
+410 EAARANLLK
-418 NKADIQVPAYA
+418 KADEQVPAYA
-429 AARADYQKARERIV
+429 AAREDYQKARERIV

-450 IPNIAATSEVP
+450 IPAIAAASEVP

-468 ATKAAEINLTPN
+468 ATKAAEINLTPD
-480 KVKNAVRALA
+480 KVTKAVRALA
-490 KTDPSLPKEFLNQYM
+490 KTDPTLPGEFLNQYM

-548 YGEKGKEAAKGLN
+548 YGDKGKEAAKGLN
-561 NMMRILDAQGRRLPA
+561 NMLRILDAQGRRLPA

-591 GTVGQT
+591 GTVTQT
-597 LKQPLSAIGNMYQS
+597 LKQPLSVIGNMYQS
-611 VFFSRDYQKMAKAMT
+611 IFFARDYKNIAKAMT

-646 IGLAFTELQQI
+646 VGLAFTELQQV
-657 IKAAEAE
+657 IKAVEADE
-664 ESANVAQ
+664 QPQ

>member
-31 ATEGLKRDSSVK
+31 TSEGLKRDSSVK
-43 PFAERGVVDSTMA
+43 PFAERGVVDTTMA

-63 QGASALLGLPGAV
+63 QGASALLGFPGAV
-76 AEGLQTGAEKISQAG
+76 AEGLQTSAEKISQ
-91 LNPFAAFYGALGEKR
+91 LLYGR

-134 PLQRAESIP
+134 PLQRAESFP
-143 GQLAQTTIRNIASA
+143 GQLAQTAVRNIASA
-157 PVAGAVVPSML
+157 PVPGAIVPSLL

-183 PLEPAA
+183 ALEPTF
-189 RAVGAI
+189 RAVGS
-195 GAPIAALPFAVKSP
+195 IAAPVAFAPFAVKSP
-209 MERMYTEST
+209 LERMYSEST
-218 QRMTPEQ
+218 QRMTPAQ
-225 VQAASQLQ
+225 IQAASQLQ

-245 FEAMQQ
+245 LEAMQQ

-264 QVEGMPA
+264 QVEGVPA

-300 AQLGTEMQVAAQ
+300 AQLGTDMQRAAQ
-312 AEIRALNKQL
+312 AEQRALQQQL
-322 VEEAGPAFKAVK
+322 VKEAGPAFEAVK
-334 AKKIPMSW
+334 SKKIPMSW

-364 AYQDLLKGFPN
+364 AYQDLLKGYPD

-382 SMRQYLADKYDNL
+382 SMRQFLADKYDNL

-410 QTALENLK
+410 EAARSNLLK
-418 NKADIQVPAYA
+418 RADEQVPAYA
-429 AARADYQKARERIV
+429 AARDDYQKARERIV

-450 IPNIAATSEVP
+450 IPNIAATSDVP

-468 ATKAAEINLTPN
+468 ATKAAEINLTPA
-480 KVKNAVRALA
+480 KVTNAVRALA
-490 KTDPSLPKEFLNQYM
+490 KTDPALPKEFLNQYM

-519 AGTVGPRFADTIARN
+519 AGTVGPRFADTIAKN

-548 YGEKGKEAAKGLN
+548 YGENGKQAAKGLN
-561 NMMRILDAQGRRLPA
+561 NMMRILEAQGRRLPA

-591 GTVGQT
+591 GAVTQT

-611 VFFSRDYQKMAKAMT
+611 VFFARDYQNMAKAMT
-626 SPDGVMALEN
+626 SPDGVMALEK
-636 IAKAGKDRKK
+636 IAKAGKDKKK
-646 IGLAFTELQQI
+646 IGLAFTELQQV
-657 IKAAEAE
+657 IKAVEADE
-664 ESANVAQ
+664 QPQ

>member
-7 VKLTDGTEADFA
+7 VKLTDGTEADFP
-19 IGTSLADIDKKL
+19 IGASLADIDKRL
-31 ATEGLKRDSSVK
+31 AADGLKRDPSVK
-43 PFAERGVVDSTMA
+43 PFAERSDIDTTMA

-76 AEGLQTGAEKISQAG
+76 AEGLQTGAEKISQLFG
-91 LNPFAAFYGALGEKR
+91 R

-126 TRAVGENI
+126 TRAVGEYI
-134 PLQRAESIP
+134 PLQRAESFP
-143 GQLAQTTIRNIASA
+143 GQLAQTAVRNIASA
-157 PVAGAVVPSML
+157 PVPGAIIPSLL
-168 SAAGEEAVAFPFRGT
+168 SAGGEEA
-183 PLEPAA
+183 L
-189 RAVGAI
+189 
-195 GAPIAALPFAVKSP
+195 ALPFKGTDLEPYARVIGGVTAPLVSAPSALKSP
-209 MERMYTEST
+209 MERMYSEAT

-225 VQAASQLQ
+225 MQAASQLQ
-233 RQSFQ
+233 QQSFR

-271 SAPQMAEFMAERGAA
+271 SAPQMAEFMAERGAT

-300 AQLGTEMQVAAQ
+300 ARLGTQMQEAAQ
-312 AEIRALNKQL
+312 AEVSALNKQL
-322 VEEAGPAFKAVK
+322 VKEAGPAYEAVK
-334 AKKIPMSW
+334 SKKIPMSW

-353 AEAGKAVDNIP
+353 AEASKAVDTTP
-364 AYQDLLKGFPN
+364 VYQDLLKGFPD

-382 SMRQYLADKYDNL
+382 SMRSYLQDKYDLL
-395 AVAAQ
+395 AGQ
-400 GKVTGEMKAY
+400 NIGKVTNEMRVYDEARR
-410 QTALENLK
+410 NLLK
-418 NKADIQVPAYA
+418 KADEQVPAYA
-429 AARADYQKARERIV
+429 TARADYQAARERIV

-468 ATKAAEINLTPN
+468 ATKAAEINLTPD
-480 KVKNAVRALA
+480 KVTKAVRALA
-490 KTDPSLPKEFLNQYM
+490 KTDPGLPKEFLNQYM
-505 RSSLENVQRAATTQ
+505 RASLENVQRAASTQ
-519 AGTVGPRFADTIARN
+519 AGTVGPRFADTIAKN

-548 YGEKGKEAAKGLN
+548 YGDKGKQAAKGLN
-561 NMMRILDAQGRRLPA
+561 NMMNILQAQGRRLPA

-591 GTVGQT
+591 GTIGQT
-597 LKQPLSAIGNMYQS
+597 LKQPLSAVGNLYQS
-611 VFFSRDYQKMAKAMT
+611 VFFARDYRNMAKAMT

-646 IGLAFTELQQI
+646 VGLAFTELQQI

-664 ESANVAQ
+664 EDSANVAQ